1 MLRVRKK
8 VVQPAPLKS
17 INFSRAKARKLPVDQ
32 NISSTLKHYGTINQ
46 FAGKF
51 PLRHEQV

>member
-1 MLRVRKK
+1 MLRVRKA

-17 INFSRAKARKLPVDQ
+17 INFSREKTHELPGDQ
-32 NISSTLKHYGTINQ
+32 NISSTLKRYGTKNQ

-51 PLRHEQV
+51 PLRYEQV